1 MDERTRI
8 NAQLT
13 KELKVKSFRILHR
26 LDQASENAVNVNQ
39 SLLMRIVKDNQ
50 DSGIDRLQ
58 KGGWND
64 PKQEHFKHCKKCGE
78 DYHKYHR
85 QHR

>member
-50 DSGIDRLQ
+50 DTEFGKKYGFARITDPDCYRKRSRCPRMMTTKPLFSG
-58 KGGWND
+58 
-64 PKQEHFKHCKKCGE
+64 
-78 DYHKYHR
+78 
-85 QHR
+85 